1 MIAISFK
8 RAAKLQ
14 LTHVEPLET
23 GHLKIHLRNKRL
35 RKLLLKRSEE
45 LVIALKH
52 NPPQLSILT
61 LIFSFFFFLNFISI
75 NGNRA
80 NINPTSLPL

>member
-52 NPPQLSILT
+52 NPPSALHSYADLF
-61 LIFSFFFFLNFISI
+61 LFFLNFISI

-80 NINPTSLPL
+80 NINPASLPL